1 MTLNLTAEHKMLL
14 ALATKAQKNAHAPY
28 SNFHVGAAILDENA
42 QLHASCNVEN
52 AAYPLGQ
59 CAEAG
64 AISAM
69 VASGSKQIKQILI
82 ASPIRGG
89 VSPTYVRSLMN
100 VLFSKMNKIGGGPN
114 APYKMQWASISG
126 TTDDFCPPCGG
137 CRQKIA
143 EFANGQTEVHLATN
157 KGEIKTVM
165 FTELLPLAFGFDK
178 EQAQS

>member
-1 MTLNLTAEHKMLL
+1 MLM
-14 ALATKAQKNAHAPY
+14 ALASKAQKNAHAPY

-69 VASGSKQIKQILI
+69 VSSGSKQIKQILI
-82 ASPIRGG
+82 ASP
-89 VSPTYVRSLMN
+89 N
-100 VLFSKMNKIGGGPN
+100 
-114 APYKMQWASISG
+114 
-126 TTDDFCPPCGG
+126 DDFCPPCGG

-143 EFANGQTEVHLATN
+143 EFANPQTEVHMTTK
-157 KGEIKTVM
+157 KGQIKTVK
-165 FTELLPLAFGFDK
+165 FAELLPLAFGFDK
-178 EQAQS
+178 TTN

>member
-1 MTLNLTAEHKMLL
+1 MALDLTAEHKMLL
-14 ALATKAQKNAHAPY
+14 ALASKAQKNSHAPY

-69 VASGSKQIKQILI
+69 VASGSKKIKQILI
-82 ASPIRGG
+82 ASP
-89 VSPTYVRSLMN
+89 N
-100 VLFSKMNKIGGGPN
+100 
-114 APYKMQWASISG
+114 
-126 TTDDFCPPCGG
+126 DDFCPPCGG

-143 EFANGQTEVHLATN
+143 EFADTQTEVHMAT
-157 KGEIKTVM
+157 KTGEIKTVK

-178 EQAQS
+178 T

>member
-1 MTLNLTAEHKMLL
+1 MTVKLTPEHKMLL
-14 ALATKAQKNAHAPY
+14 ALASKAQANAHAPY

-69 VASGSKQIKQILI
+69 IATGSKHIKQILI
-82 ASPIRGG
+82 ASP
-89 VSPTYVRSLMN
+89 N
-100 VLFSKMNKIGGGPN
+100 
-114 APYKMQWASISG
+114 
-126 TTDDFCPPCGG
+126 DDFCPPCGG

-143 EFANGQTEVHLATN
+143 EFADAQTEVHLATQQ
-157 KGEIKTVM
+157 GEIKTVK

-178 EQAQS
+178 DE

>member
-1 MTLNLTAEHKMLL
+1 MTVKLTPEHKMLL
-14 ALATKAQKNAHAPY
+14 ALASKAQANAHAPY

-69 VASGSKQIKQILI
+69 ITSGSKHIKQILI
-82 ASPIRGG
+82 ASP
-89 VSPTYVRSLMN
+89 N
-100 VLFSKMNKIGGGPN
+100 
-114 APYKMQWASISG
+114 
-126 TTDDFCPPCGG
+126 DDFCPPCGG

-143 EFANGQTEVHLATN
+143 EFADAQTEVHLATQQ
-157 KGEIKTVM
+157 GEIKTVK

-178 EQAQS
+178 DE

>member
-1 MTLNLTAEHKMLL
+1 MALNLTAEYKMLL

-69 VASGSKQIKQILI
+69 IASGSKQIKQILI
-82 ASPIRGG
+82 ASP
-89 VSPTYVRSLMN
+89 N
-100 VLFSKMNKIGGGPN
+100 
-114 APYKMQWASISG
+114 
-126 TTDDFCPPCGG
+126 DDFCPPCGG

-143 EFANGQTEVHLATN
+143 EFADAQTEVHLAT
-157 KGEIKTVM
+157 KSGEVKTVK
-165 FTELLPLAFGFDK
+165 FTELLPLAFGFDN
-178 EQAQS
+178 E

>member
-14 ALATKAQKNAHAPY
+14 AIATKAQKNAHAPY

-82 ASPIRGG
+82 ASP
-89 VSPTYVRSLMN
+89 N
-100 VLFSKMNKIGGGPN
+100 
-114 APYKMQWASISG
+114 
-126 TTDDFCPPCGG
+126 DDFCPPCGG

>member
-1 MTLNLTAEHKMLL
+1 MALNLTAENKMLL

-64 AISAM
+64 AIAAM
-69 VASGSKQIKQILI
+69 IASGSKQIKQILI
-82 ASPIRGG
+82 ASPNEE
-89 VSPTYVRSLMN
+89 L
-100 VLFSKMNKIGGGPN
+100 
-114 APYKMQWASISG
+114 
-126 TTDDFCPPCGG
+126 CPPCGG

-143 EFANGQTEVHLATN
+143 EFADAQTKVHMATTS
-157 KGEIKTVM
+157 GEIKTVM
-165 FTELLPLAFGFDK
+165 FNELLPLAFGFDK
-178 EQAQS
+178 D

>member
-1 MTLNLTAEHKMLL
+1 MALDLTAEYKILL

-28 SNFHVGAAILDENA
+28 SNFQVGAAILDENA
-42 QLHASCNVEN
+42 QQHASCNVEN

-69 VASGSKQIKQILI
+69 VASGSKQIKHILI
-82 ASPIRGG
+82 ASP
-89 VSPTYVRSLMN
+89 N
-100 VLFSKMNKIGGGPN
+100 
-114 APYKMQWASISG
+114 
-126 TTDDFCPPCGG
+126 DDFCPPCGG

-143 EFANGQTEVHLATN
+143 EFADAETEVHLAT
-157 KGEIKTVM
+157 KDGRIKTVK

-178 EQAQS
+178 

>member
-1 MTLNLTAEHKMLL
+1 MALDLTTEHKILL

-28 SNFHVGAAILDENA
+28 SNFYVGAAILDENT
-42 QLHASCNVEN
+42 QHHASCNVEN

-69 VASGSKQIKQILI
+69 IASGSKQIKQILI
-82 ASPIRGG
+82 ASP
-89 VSPTYVRSLMN
+89 N
-100 VLFSKMNKIGGGPN
+100 DN
-114 APYKMQWASISG
+114 
-126 TTDDFCPPCGG
+126 FCPPCGG

-143 EFANGQTEVHLATN
+143 EFADADTEVHLATKN
-157 KGEIKTVM
+157 GQVKTVK

-178 EQAQS
+178 

>member
-1 MTLNLTAEHKMLL
+1 MALNLTPEHKMLL
-14 ALATKAQKNAHAPY
+14 ALATKAQENAHAPY

-42 QLHASCNVEN
+42 QLHSSCNVEN

-69 VASGSKQIKQILI
+69 IASGSKHIKQILV
-82 ASPIRGG
+82 ASP
-89 VSPTYVRSLMN
+89 N
-100 VLFSKMNKIGGGPN
+100 
-114 APYKMQWASISG
+114 
-126 TTDDFCPPCGG
+126 DDFCPPCGG

-143 EFANGQTEVHLATN
+143 EFADAETEVHLATQQ
-157 KGEIKTVM
+157 GEIKTVK

-178 EQAQS
+178 

>member
-1 MTLNLTAEHKMLL
+1 MALELTAEHKMLM
-14 ALATKAQKNAHAPY
+14 ALASKAQKNAHAPY

-64 AISAM
+64 AIAAM

-82 ASPIRGG
+82 ASPNDE
-89 VSPTYVRSLMN
+89 L
-100 VLFSKMNKIGGGPN
+100 
-114 APYKMQWASISG
+114 
-126 TTDDFCPPCGG
+126 CPPCGG

-143 EFANGQTEVHLATN
+143 EFANATTEVHMTTKN
-157 KGEIKTVM
+157 GVFKTVT
-165 FTELLPLAFGFDK
+165 FSELLPLAFGFDK
-178 EQAQS
+178 N